1 MIDPLSLLPEHHQKQ
16 FDSRFRIAL
25 IASQRAKQLMQGA
38 QDQRGHVNS
47 RKKTSQALEEVLND
61 QVSFLVGEDARQAIK
76 EAKSSTE
83 RVFDP
88 ALLAQG
94 DETSKEIQ
102 KELSVYIDDSPK
114 KEEGSETEESV

>member
-38 QDQRGHVNS
+38 QGS
-47 RKKTSQALEEVLND
+47 GASKFEKETSQALEEVLND
-61 QVSFLVGEDARQAIK
+61 QISFLVGEDARQAIK

-114 KEEGSETEESV
+114 KEESAEIDESA

>member
-38 QDQRGHVNS
+38 QASGS
-47 RKKTSQALEEVLND
+47 SKFEKETSQALEEVLND

-114 KEEGSETEESV
+114 KEESAETEESA

>member
-38 QDQRGHVNS
+38 QVSGS
-47 RKKTSQALEEVLND
+47 TKFEKETSQALEEVLND